1 MGSKVDKVVI
11 NWDARTIEGNLT
23 RAYDKVLDG
32 IFSGNHVSGA
42 FHTACLALKAARLY
56 DVSCALIFARSP
68 LMRRES
74 LVPISA
80 AVAHQTPKTS
90 SRPKVR
96 VAGILSVGDTVV
108 HVDSGKV
115 ARVTGFGPDAT
126 RWVKFKTVDGKT
138 GTWSTAK
145 IQVC

>member
-1 MGSKVDKVVI
+1 VDKVII

-42 FHTACLALKAARLY
+42 FHKACNTLQAAGLY
-56 DVSCALIFARSP
+56 DVSCALLFARSP

-74 LVPISA
+74 LVATTKAIP
-80 AVAHQTPKTS
+80 
-90 SRPKVR
+90 RPNVR
-96 VAGILSVGDTVV
+96 ADVCLSVGDTIV
-108 HVDSGKV
+108 HVESGKV
-115 ARVTGFGPDAT
+115 ARITGFGPDAT
-126 RWVKFKTVDGKT
+126 RWVRFKTTEGAT

-145 IQVC
+145 IQVCWWGGSVEN